1 MDRDIAA
8 SRFGKHRLA
17 ACQAAFDRDTALIGL
32 HRDVGAGLHLAFD
45 LHIAARRAGRGIAV
59 IGDEL
64 AVNRDS
70 TVAGLSCSVLGRV
83 HLAADHH
90 AAALRLDCGRTRL
103 RVDLALD
110 LDVAIFAQGFGIAA
124 FRGEQVALD
133 RDSAQLSRLELHAVL
148 GRHETADRD
157 WPTEGRQRCRRAS
170 IDRAVLHRRADGD
183 CTVFRRD
190 VNSLVGLQRAV
201 DCNRAVICR
210 HLDVMRGIDRTRHAD
225 VALVFKL
232 LAVRCR
238 EHRVAVLRSQR
249 AADCDIAL
257 RRLRRDRRAALDIAR
272 DRDIAAG
279 CRQVCRRAACDIARD
294 RDAAIIGLYRSRGT
308 ALDIAV
314 NRDIAVSRFGKRCL
328 AACQAAFD
336 RDTAIRRLSCNVG
349 ASLGIALLFD
359 VMISVQGNRTGIGR
373 CCGTVLDGIASL
385 HGHIALCCDG
395 CVVDD
400 ATICCRQ
407 DDILLGVK
415 CISVIEAA
423 FCRFADIR
431 FGIQAAL
438 CGQRTF
444 VVYEHDACCGCNRAV
459 DIEVVGLAVRII
471 ADGDILGLAAVGED
485 DCQVLIA
492 AVAEHDVRRL
502 AGVLQRDVLE
512 RIELRIDCE
521 PGTAVKSNART
532 RLDRSRLCRD
542 GMGRRLVDGTAGL
555 QFQRN
560 SSERAVFQVDFPVT

>member
-1 MDRDIAA
+1 
-8 SRFGKHRLA
+8 
-17 ACQAAFDRDTALIGL
+17 
-32 HRDVGAGLHLAFD
+32 
-45 LHIAARRAGRGIAV
+45 
-59 IGDEL
+59 
-64 AVNRDS
+64 
-70 TVAGLSCSVLGRV
+70 
-83 HLAADHH
+83 
-90 AAALRLDCGRTRL
+90 
-103 RVDLALD
+103 
-110 LDVAIFAQGFGIAA
+110 
-124 FRGEQVALD
+124 
-133 RDSAQLSRLELHAVL
+133 
-148 GRHETADRD
+148 
-157 WPTEGRQRCRRAS
+157 
-170 IDRAVLHRRADGD
+170 
-183 CTVFRRD
+183 
-190 VNSLVGLQRAV
+190 
-201 DCNRAVICR
+201 
-210 HLDVMRGIDRTRHAD
+210 MRGIDRTRHAD

>member
-1 MDRDIAA
+1 MRGIDRARHADVTLAFKLLAVRCREHRVAILRSQRTVDCDIAFRRLCLGERAALDIARHRDIAA
-8 SRFGKHRLA
+8 GCRQVCRRAVCDIARDRDAAIIGLRRKRGTALDIAVDRDITVSRFGKHRLA

-90 AAALRLDCGRTRL
+90 AAALRLDRGRARL

-110 LDVAIFAQGFGIAA
+110 LNVAIFAQGFGVAA

-133 RDSAQLSRLELHAVL
+133 RDSARLSRLELHAVL
-148 GRHETADRD
+148 GRHQTVDRD
-157 WPTEGRQRCRRAS
+157 WSTESRQRCCRAS
-170 IDRAVLHRRADGD
+170 IDRAALLRRADGD

-201 DCNRAVICR
+201 DCNRAIIRR
-210 HLDVMRGIDRTRHAD
+210 HLDVMRRIDRARHAD
-225 VALVFKL
+225 VALAFKL

-257 RRLRRDRRAALDIAR
+257 RRLRHDRRAALDIAR
-272 DRDIAAG
+272 DRDIAA
-279 CRQVCRRAACDIARD
+279 
-294 RDAAIIGLYRSRGT
+294 
-308 ALDIAV
+308 
-314 NRDIAVSRFGKRCL
+314 SRFGKGCL

-336 RDTAIRRLSCNVG
+336 GDTALIVGERDT
-349 ASLGIALLFD
+349 
-359 VMISVQGNRTGIGR
+359 
-373 CCGTVLDGIASL
+373 
-385 HGHIALCCDG
+385 
-395 CVVDD
+395 
-400 ATICCRQ
+400 CRS
-407 DDILLGVK
+407 G
-415 CISVIEAA
+415 
-423 FCRFADIR
+423 
-431 FGIQAAL
+431 
-438 CGQRTF
+438 
-444 VVYEHDACCGCNRAV
+444 NRAV
-459 DIEVVGLAVRII
+459 DGEVVGAAIRII
-471 ADGDILGLAAVGED
+471 ADDDILGLAAVGEG

-502 AGVLQRDVLE
+502 AGVIQRDVLE

-532 RLDRSRLCRD
+532 RLDRSRLCHD
-542 GMGRRLVDGTAGL
+542 GMGRRLVDGTVSL